1 MADAE
6 GKAAPT
12 NGIAL
17 YCPKCDY
24 NLCGNPQA
32 TYCPECGW
40 DIDVSLARSYTFFAE
55 KGYKLRL
62 ILMTVLICISGF
74 LFLTCMPP
82 MFGAFVLIFP
92 SFMLLFTDFG
102 PTARNSDKSL
112 SRVLV
117 LTSIINLV
125 ISLDLVLPI
134 RLFSSDWTYILLATC
149 LGLAA
154 WHSLYVLL
162 LARLAQRCKH
172 IHLSRLP
179 ILTYVSS
186 GILFLSSIAF
196 VSPIKHIFRDPV
208 HRDDVIGF
216 TTFDNVMMLTI
227 YLSLTAM
234 VILSIITSIRV
245 TMLMPGKR
253 KD

>member
-1 MADAE
+1 MADTE

-32 TYCPECGW
+32 THCPECGW
-40 DIDVSLARSYTFFAE
+40 EIDESLAKSYTFFAE

-82 MFGAFVLIFP
+82 MISAFSLIFP
-92 SFMLLFTDFG
+92 SFLFLDLG
-102 PTARNSDKSL
+102 PSARKSDKILSL
-112 SRVLV
+112 ALV
-117 LTSIINLV
+117 FTSILILL
-125 ISLDLVLPI
+125 ISLDFVLPMRI
-134 RLFSSDWTYILLATC
+134 ISFDPKYFLPVASLCLASWFSLF
-149 LGLAA
+149 
-154 WHSLYVLL
+154 VLL

-179 ILTYVSS
+179 ILTYVAS
-186 GILFLSSIAF
+186 GIFLLSTIALI
-196 VSPIKHIFRDPV
+196 SPLNEFFDDRDQHQV
-208 HRDDVIGF
+208 GF
-216 TTFDNVMMLTI
+216 MEFSTFQMVMMLTI
-227 YLSLTAM
+227 YLSLAVM
-234 VILSIITSIRV
+234 FILAIITSIRV
-245 TMLMPGKR
+245 TMLMPGKHR
-253 KD
+253 D